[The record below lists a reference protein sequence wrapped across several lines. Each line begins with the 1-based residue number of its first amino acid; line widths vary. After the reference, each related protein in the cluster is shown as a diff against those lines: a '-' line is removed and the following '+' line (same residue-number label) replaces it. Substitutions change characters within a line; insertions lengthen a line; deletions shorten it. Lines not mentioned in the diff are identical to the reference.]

1 MGLVYK
7 GIEIPNNDAE
17 RVAAVRCYDIL
28 ETEAEDPYDD
38 ITELAAACPFDR
50 KGRCNERG

>member
-50 KGRCNERG
+50 KDRCNERG